1 MRERHVAPFVVL
13 IVVFLFVSA
22 LLSQGQVGGSVAQAP
37 INGPSYTPQS
47 NPQHASQHDMA
58 TEQSLYGTNNVTTAH
73 GERPLWEFGSDRV
86 ERPLGDVAREYR
98 QQWLYGTEKSRIRW
112 EQQGTK

>member
-1 MRERHVAPFVVL
+1 MKTQLLLVVL
-13 IVVFLFVSA
+13 VLMVGSVA
-22 LLSQGQVGGSVAQAP
+22 WGQVGGSVAQAP
-37 INGPSYTPQS
+37 VNGPSYTPQS
-47 NPQHASQHDMA
+47 NAQHASQHDMA